1 MEKLKIKNLLNL
13 EETIASKIFEN
24 AIYPWEVLS
33 KIGEFIIELGNKLD
47 LEKFEKKSE
56 NVWIAKSAKVAPTA
70 SITGPCIIDEFA
82 EIRHS
87 AFIRGNAIVG
97 KNVVIGN
104 STELKNVI
112 IFNNTQVPHYNYV
125 GDSILG
131 YKSHMGAGSIVS
143 NLKSDKSLVIVRCK
157 GEKIETNLRKFGAI
171 VGDNVEVGCGAVLNP
186 GTVIGRK
193 TNIYPLSS
201 VRGYVG
207 ENQIYKNQNEIVE
220 KI

>member
-1 MEKLKIKNLLNL
+1 MEELEIKNLLNL

-24 AIYPWEVLS
+24 AIYPWEVLP

-56 NVWIAKSAKVAPTA
+56 NVWIAKSAKVAQTA

-143 NLKSDKSLVIVRCK
+143 NLKSDKSLVTVRCNE
-157 GEKIETNLRKFGAI
+157 EKIETNLRKFGAI
-171 VGDNVEVGCGAVLNP
+171 VGDNVEVGCGSVLNP